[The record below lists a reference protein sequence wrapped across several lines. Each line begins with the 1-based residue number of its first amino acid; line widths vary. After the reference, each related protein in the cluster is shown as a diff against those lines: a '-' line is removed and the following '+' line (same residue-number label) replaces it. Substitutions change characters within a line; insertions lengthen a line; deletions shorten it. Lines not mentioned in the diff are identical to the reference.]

1 MKDYNSEKWQL
12 LCTVGSELE
21 AELIKGHLESAD
33 IEVHVISQLD
43 SAKLLILG
51 EQAVVKVYVNAEN
64 LTKAEALIEAT
75 KFDLEGEISQE
86 ESV

>member
-21 AELIKGHLESAD
+21 ADLIKGHLESAD

-43 SAKLLILG
+43 SAKLLTLG
-51 EQAVVKVYVNAEN
+51 EQAVVKIYVNADN
-64 LTKAEALIEAT
+64 LTKAEELIAAT
-75 KFDLEGEISQE
+75 KFDLEGELTNE
-86 ESV
+86 ENS